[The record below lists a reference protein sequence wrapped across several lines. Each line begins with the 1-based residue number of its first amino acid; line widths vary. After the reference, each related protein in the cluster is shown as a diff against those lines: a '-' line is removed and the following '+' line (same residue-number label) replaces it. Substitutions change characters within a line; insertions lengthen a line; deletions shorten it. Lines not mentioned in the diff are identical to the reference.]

1 MITRRAVFAWILVSL
16 CAAAIPAA
24 AEQRQKLNVLFITAD
39 DLNTRLGCYGDPLVR
54 SPNIDKLSREG
65 VRFDRA
71 YCQYPLC
78 NPSRASFL
86 TGLRPDTTKVY
97 ENATHFRKNVPEA
110 VTLSQ
115 AFRNAGYSVARVGKL
130 YHYGVPGQIG
140 TSGLDDEPS
149 WDRVVNPRG
158 RDKTDEA
165 KVFSLKPGQ
174 YGGTLSWLAA
184 EGDDAEQTDGIGAA
198 EAIKLLEENKDR
210 PFFLA
215 VGFYRPHT
223 PYVAP
228 KKYFDLYPLDKI
240 KLPPPDDR
248 KSAPRPAYASS
259 HPEQD
264 AMSDAERRE
273 AIQAYF
279 ASTTFM
285 DAQVGRVLDA
295 LDRLDLRDNT
305 VVVFLSDHGYHLG
318 EHGLWQ
324 KMSLF
329 EESARVPLIVSV
341 PGAKGNGGASPRTVE
356 LVDVYPTVLEACGL
370 TPSGTPKPDG
380 TSLRPLLEEPAA
392 PWDEPAYTQVR
403 RGNPNAQP
411 RQQGQRRNPAF
422 MGRSVRTETW
432 RYTEWGDGGERGKE
446 LYDHN
451 ADPHEMKNL
460 ADDPKHAQV
469 LQQMCALLHRPSRG
483 Q

>member
-1 MITRRAVFAWILVSL
+1 MTAPRVAVAVAVLALLTSPAFARAPSG
-16 CAAAIPAA
+16 
-24 AEQRQKLNVLFITAD
+24 KNVLLITAD
-39 DLNTRLGCYGDPLVR
+39 DLNTRLGCYGDVAVR
-54 SPNIDKLSREG
+54 SPNIDELALEG

-86 TGLRPDTTKVY
+86 TGLRPDTIKVY
-97 ENATHFRKNVPEA
+97 ENATHFRKNVPDV
-110 VTLSQ
+110 VTLPQ
-115 AFRNAGYSVARVGKL
+115 AFRNAGYAVARVGKL

-158 RDKTDEA
+158 RDKADEA

-174 YGGTLSWLAA
+174 YGGTLSWLSADG
-184 EGDDAEQTDGIGAA
+184 EDAEQTDGIAAA
-198 EAIKLLEENKDR
+198 EAVKFLEDNKGR

-228 KKYFDLYPLDKI
+228 KKYFDLYPVDEI
-240 KLPPPDDR
+240 ALPPPDGR
-248 KSAPRPAYASS
+248 TSAPRPAYGSA

-264 AMSDAERRE
+264 AMSDAQRRE

-279 ASTTFM
+279 ASVTFM
-285 DAQVGRVLDA
+285 DAQVGRVLEA
-295 LDRLDLRDNT
+295 LDRLGLRDST

-329 EESARVPLIVSV
+329 EESARVPLVIRA
-341 PGAKGNGGASPRTVE
+341 PGAKGNGKASPRTVE
-356 LVDVYPTVLEACGL
+356 LVDLYPTVLEACGL
-370 TPSGTPKPDG
+370 SPTGSPRTDG
-380 TSLRPLLEEPAA
+380 TSLRPLLDDPAA

-403 RGNPNAQP
+403 RGNPNARP
-411 RQQGQRRNPAF
+411 RQQGQQPNPPF
-422 MGRSVRTETW
+422 MGRSVRTGAW
-432 RYTEWGDGGERGKE
+432 RYTEWGDGGARGRE
-446 LYDHN
+446 LYDHK
-451 ADPHEMKNL
+451 ADAGEAKNL
-460 ADDPKHAQV
+460 ADDPAHAAV
-469 LQQMCALLHRPSRG
+469 AARMRGLLNRPSRG
-483 Q
+483 H